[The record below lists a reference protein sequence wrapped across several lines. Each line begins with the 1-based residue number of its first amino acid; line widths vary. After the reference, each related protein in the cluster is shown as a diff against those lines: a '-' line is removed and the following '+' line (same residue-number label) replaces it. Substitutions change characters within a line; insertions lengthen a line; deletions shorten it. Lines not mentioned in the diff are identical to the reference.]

1 MRFSLARLRMLPTRP
16 TASGRART
24 ILIRSAGAL
33 CVVMLVYLVLPPFA
47 VLKEAGPVS
56 VHIEDRNGQP
66 LYEVRESEAGSYRFI
81 PLTDVPR
88 PVIDA
93 FLSIEDRSFYYH
105 PGFSISAILRA
116 AWQNF
121 SQGRVISGAST
132 ITQQLV
138 RLRIQPERRTVF
150 YKIHEVILAA
160 KLELYRSKESILESY
175 LNSAYFGHQAY
186 GIGAAANTIFNRSVG
201 ELSIAQSALL
211 AGLVQSPSRYDP
223 FRFPD
228 AAKERQR
235 RVLSAMRDTKVIT
248 EAQYEEA
255 IEEPLTYAR
264 GKVSI
269 RAPHFVYWLQQQR
282 PDAFQGNGHIRTTID
297 IDLQTAVER
306 IVERQIEKLKDRRVT
321 SAAVVVLDAHNG
333 DLLAM
338 VGSADYFD
346 VEHDGEVNVAVS
358 PRQPGSAI
366 KPFTY
371 ALALQ
376 AGDTAATTV
385 ADVETQFFT
394 QEGNPYIPRNY
405 DYGYHG
411 LVRYREALANS
422 YNIAAVKVLQKVGI
436 ANLLDVLRSAG
447 ITSMTETPE
456 HYGLALTLGDA
467 EVSLFELTRAYGMFA
482 RKGVT
487 LQERLIESDPVL
499 PGRQILRPEVAWLI
513 SDILSDN
520 DARLPEFGADSPLS
534 FSFPVAVKTG
544 TTRNSRDNWAV
555 GYTPDIVVGV
565 WVGNADN
572 SSMRDTSGVTGAGPI
587 FHDVMLESVNI
598 NSIHTFIRPSGLNR
612 ITVCKISGKLPTPL
626 CPYTMDEWFAK
637 GTEPL
642 EPDDI
647 YQEVAIDTR
656 NGLLADASCNPSF
669 VEERIFTVF
678 PPELS
683 LWARENGWNA
693 PPEEI
698 SPLCKVQA
706 SPSADQT
713 WLRIISPDQNDSF
726 LLDPLIPDEHEH
738 VILQAEARGVQSI
751 DWYING
757 TRIGTAKGP
766 LFRYE
771 WIPTVGRFKV
781 EARAGELQE
790 TRLIEVI
797 KP

>member
-1 MRFSLARLRMLPTRP
+1 MIHSLARLRMLST
-16 TASGRART
+16 RT
-24 ILIRSAGAL
+24 ILVRSAGAL
-33 CVVMLVYLVLPPFA
+33 CVLMFLYFVFPPITL
-47 VLKEAGPVS
+47 LKETGPVS
-56 VHIEDRNGQP
+56 VHIEDRNGEP
-66 LYEVRESEAGSYRFI
+66 LYEVRASEAGSYRFTPLADI
-81 PLTDVPR
+81 PS

-105 PGFSISAILRA
+105 PGFSIFAMMRA

-138 RLRIQPERRTVF
+138 RLRLQPGRRTVL
-150 YKIHEVILAA
+150 YKIREVILAA
-160 KLELYRSKESILESY
+160 KLELYRSKKSILESY

-228 AAKERQR
+228 VAKERQL
-235 RVLSAMRDTKVIT
+235 RVLSAMRDNTVVT
-248 EAQYEEA
+248 EEQYQEA

-282 PDAFQGNGHIRTTID
+282 PEAFQGNGHIQTTID
-297 IDLQTAVER
+297 IHLQTAIER

-321 SAAVVVLDAHNG
+321 SAAVVVLDADNG

-346 VEHDGEVNVAVS
+346 SEHDGEVNVAVS

-371 ALALQ
+371 ALALE

-394 QEGNPYIPRNY
+394 QDGNPYIPRNY

-436 ANLLDVLRSAG
+436 ASLLDLLRSAG

-467 EVSLFELTRAYGMFA
+467 EVSLFELTRAYGMLA

-487 LQERLIESDPVL
+487 LHERLIESDPVL
-499 PGRQILRPEVAWLI
+499 PGRQLLNPQVAWLI

-520 DARLPEFGADSPLS
+520 DARLPEFGTDSPLN
-534 FSFPVAVKTG
+534 FGFPVAVKTG

-555 GYTPDIVVGV
+555 GYTPDVIVGV

-587 FHDVMLESVNI
+587 FHDVMLEAVNT
-598 NSIHTFIRPSGLNR
+598 NSIHTFTRPEGLNR
-612 ITVCKISGKLPTPL
+612 ITICKTSGKLPTPL
-626 CPYTMDEWFAK
+626 CPYTIDEWFIN
-637 GTEPL
+637 GTEPTK
-642 EPDDI
+642 PDDL

-656 NGLLADASCNPSF
+656 NGLLADTSCTASF
-669 VEERIFTVF
+669 VTKRMFTVF

-693 PPEEI
+693 PPEEV
-698 SPLCKVQA
+698 SPLCGAQDD
-706 SPSADQT
+706 PSLDKA
-713 WLRIISPDQNDSF
+713 WLHIISPDQNDSF
-726 LLDPLIPDEHEH
+726 LLDSLIPDEYEH
-738 VILQAEARGVQSI
+738 VILQAEAHGVQSV

-757 TRIGTAKGP
+757 AHIGTAKGP
-766 LFRYE
+766 AFRFE
-771 WIPTVGRFKV
+771 WRPSVGRFKV
-781 EARAGELQE
+781 EARAGELRE
-790 TRLIEVI
+790 TRSIEVI
-797 KP
+797 EP